1 MKNRSRNW
9 KKTKEKKKGRFV
21 SSLSLSLII
30 LLSPTQLFLMKFHIC
45 LLLPHFTFSN
55 SASIN
60 NVFWVYVSC
69 LPCITRTSIKNLR
82 KPNQFYFSILFSFPA
97 ETDLTMVLNFD
108 LRNWFFSSVLW
119 CLLRET
125 RFSQAIL
132 WTIHLINLWQANY
145 SRDPGDAAHCPSLLD
160 ASKTVHF
167 LIWKWKKKHGQ
178 GSCMYQHILNFYH
191 TFIEHLKDYNHL
203 WEYSRRLN
211 GRSKLVIH
219 MWYHLEIQLHHIGRS
234 FLTRKGCCRFRHRQP
249 KMINLFPFATAQI
262 TVLSLQHWAPSSTS
276 IKATW
281 LMVSLSVRPNVYENE
296 QNHCQRNVE
305 HWVLSRG
312 LLS

>member
-1 MKNRSRNW
+1 MKNRSKNW
-9 KKTKEKKKGRFV
+9 DNLEKKCHFV
-21 SSLSLSLII
+21 SFLPPPIV
-30 LLSPTQLFLMKFHIC
+30 LLSPTRLFLMRFHVP

-55 SASIN
+55 SANIN
-60 NVFWVYVSC
+60 DVFWVYVAC

-108 LRNWFFSSVLW
+108 LRNWFFSSVLC

-167 LIWKWKKKHGQ
+167 LIWK
-178 GSCMYQHILNFYH
+178 
-191 TFIEHLKDYNHL
+191 
-203 WEYSRRLN
+203 
-211 GRSKLVIH
+211 
-219 MWYHLEIQLHHIGRS
+219 
-234 FLTRKGCCRFRHRQP
+234 
-249 KMINLFPFATAQI
+249 
-262 TVLSLQHWAPSSTS
+262 
-276 IKATW
+276 
-281 LMVSLSVRPNVYENE
+281 
-296 QNHCQRNVE
+296 
-305 HWVLSRG
+305 
-312 LLS
+312 